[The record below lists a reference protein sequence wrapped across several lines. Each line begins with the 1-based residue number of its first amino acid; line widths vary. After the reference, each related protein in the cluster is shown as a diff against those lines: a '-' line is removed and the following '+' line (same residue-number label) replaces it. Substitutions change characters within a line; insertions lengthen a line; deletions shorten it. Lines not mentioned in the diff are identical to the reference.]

1 MDMKILQVLDRLIPY
16 DAFLNDLAAR
26 IVGMIKADSS
36 DPEFVSQRKA
46 YELFG
51 RRNVERWKR
60 QGKVESYKRPG
71 KVEYR
76 TSDLRLLQRTV
87 QDYIE
92 PPSREDDKDNNKTKN
107 RQTYL
112 WLYIQNIS
120 IIGIESITIS
130 QANNKAITN
139 EGIETNMRPR
149 WRLFSQ
155 THVCGIGC
163 KLQDTPQIQGK
174 RLYQAA

>member
-76 TSDLRLLQRTV
+76 TSDLRLSQRTV

-107 RQTYL
+107 
-112 WLYIQNIS
+112 
-120 IIGIESITIS
+120 
-130 QANNKAITN
+130 K
-139 EGIETNMRPR
+139 
-149 WRLFSQ
+149 
-155 THVCGIGC
+155 
-163 KLQDTPQIQGK
+163 
-174 RLYQAA
+174 